1 MERSLRLPTTR
12 WKLRRAIRVVNEIF
26 GSLHLEK
33 HPDKTFI
40 GRIERGFDFLG
51 YSFSRGPLQVARRT
65 LQNHASQLHRL
76 YERRK
81 TTPAWAV
88 WSGCL
93 RGPLDA
99 LVPVRVG
106 WFTEPGRDFAGDAT
120 RANPSPADR
129 HLARLR
135 LAALGRLG
143 W

>member
-99 LVPVRVG
+99 LVPVWVG
-106 WFTEPGRDFAGDAT
+106 LVLLSEAGLLSAT
-120 RANPSPADR
+120 PPEQTQAQQT
-129 HLARLR
+129 
-135 LAALGRLG
+135 GT
-143 W
+143 